1 MARVQL
7 ALNVSD
13 LDRAVDFYSKMF
25 DTPPN
30 KVKDGYANFAVE
42 DPPLKL
48 VLIEHADATERLNHL
63 GVELQTTDEV
73 GSATERLR
81 SVGLDTTTEDQTT
94 CCYAVQDKVW
104 VDDPQGSS
112 WEFYAILEDAEQFA
126 CVADACSP

>member
-13 LDRAVDFYSKMF
+13 LDGAVDFYSKMF

-30 KVKDGYANFAVE
+30 KVEDGYANFAVE

-48 VLIEHADATERLNHL
+48 VLIENPGATERLNHL
-63 GVELQTTDEV
+63 GVELQTSEEV
-73 GSATERLR
+73 GSANERFR
-81 SVGLDTTTEDQTT
+81 GVGLDTTIEDRTT
-94 CCYAVQDKVW
+94 CCYALQDKVW
-104 VDDPQGSS
+104 VDDSQGSS

-126 CVADACSP
+126 CAADACST